1 MPFPE
6 LNLSLGLTDNDG
18 SVFYAGSGEG
28 KVIVRTDSALKKHT
42 ISIVISEQQIGSVNL
57 KTHFEGVEIPAEIE
71 VPTYQMIV
79 TDDKTNEKEVYKV
92 TRDTFFYKEQT
103 SKKGLWSFLGLKFL
117 ATKNFLFENI
127 PFEPL
132 KEDMEIFDISK
143 YRKLNQ
149 EELTYTF
156 QKEEQNIQIFAGDI
170 NTLKVEKG
178 TSYFII
184 VDEKKGQRFIGDI
197 LYREKFL
204 KLTPNVK
211 LHIIKRKQV
220 SKGMETNKQG
230 RTDRLIYI

>member
-28 KVIVRTDSALKKHT
+28 KLIVRTDSALKKHT

-103 SKKGLWSFLGLKFL
+103 TKKGLWSFLGLKFL

>member
-103 SKKGLWSFLGLKFL
+103 AKKGLWSFLGLKFL
-117 ATKNFLFENI
+117 APKNFLFENI

-132 KEDMEIFDISK
+132 KEDMEMFDISK

-149 EELTYTF
+149 NELTYTF

>member
-28 KVIVRTDSALKKHT
+28 KVIVKTDSALKKH
-42 ISIVISEQQIGSVNL
+42 SINITISEQEVGSVYLN
-57 KTHFEGVEIPAEIE
+57 THLEGIEIPAEIE
-71 VPTYQMIV
+71 VPVYQMIV
-79 TDDKTNEKEVYKV
+79 SDDKTNEKEVYKV
-92 TRDTFFYKEQT
+92 TRDTFFYKQQT
-103 SKKGLWSFLGLKFL
+103 KKKGLWSFLGLKFL
-117 ATKNFLFENI
+117 APNNFLFENI

-132 KEDMEIFDISK
+132 KEEMEMYDISR
-143 YRKLNQ
+143 YRQLN
-149 EELTYTF
+149 EDKLTYTF
-156 QKEEQNIQIFAGDI
+156 QKGEQNIQLFAGDI

-178 TSYFII
+178 ISYFVI

-204 KLTPNVK
+204 KLTPSVK

-220 SKGMETNKQG
+220 SKKMETDKKGRANK
-230 RTDRLIYI
+230 LIYI

>member
-79 TDDKTNEKEVYKV
+79 TDDKTNEKEIYKV

-103 SKKGLWSFLGLKFL
+103 AKKGLWSFLGLKFL
-117 ATKNFLFENI
+117 APKNFLFENI

-132 KEDMEIFDISK
+132 KEDMEMFDISK

>member
-28 KVIVRTDSALKKHT
+28 KVIVRTDSALKKH
-42 ISIVISEQQIGSVNL
+42 SINITISEQEVGSVYLNTHL
-57 KTHFEGVEIPAEIE
+57 KDVEIPAEIE
-71 VPTYQMIV
+71 IPVYQMIV
-79 TDDKTNEKEVYKV
+79 TDDKTNEKEIYKV
-92 TRDTFFYKEQT
+92 TRDTFFYKQQT
-103 SKKGLWSFLGLKFL
+103 KKKGLWSFLGLKFL
-117 ATKNFLFENI
+117 APNNFLFENI

-132 KEDMEIFDISK
+132 KEEMETFDISR
-143 YRKLNQ
+143 YRNLN
-149 EELTYTF
+149 EDKLTYTF
-156 QKEEQNIQIFAGDI
+156 QKGEQNIQLFAGDI

-178 TSYFII
+178 ISYFVI

-204 KLTPNVK
+204 KLTPSVK

-220 SKGMETNKQG
+220 SKEIETDKKGRANK
-230 RTDRLIYI
+230 LIYI